1 MNKKIKKS
9 KKNLISRNKVKSRV
23 HKKNKSL
30 SKVQKGKGLFNGFFE
45 PVNNLKETFRKAKT
59 SETKLINAYEKL
71 TESVDSYYK
80 LYNSHLENLVQ
91 LDTFLNSTNFETLF
105 KGIIIKEHFKKQ
117 DKIDRSLPLLLRNFN
132 VGDDTSGTALRRESL
147 IKQIRYKLYNTFP
160 EREQAL
166 IKDIEVKISKDGELA
181 MIITT
186 IENKPYRRELKHNN
200 FIINMAYL
208 NRELKDIMRV
218 VKENLKYESNIH
230 KVNNNE
236 YSMINSNNI
245 YPSSRGSG
253 KSIKKKSTS
262 KNVNFNQN
270 EMVQFHYGAN
280 SNKKSKNSGNN
291 FNLFNLARSSTNKNR
306 ANGKPKFQSRRMNKR
321 EIKFDL
327 GQNLIGPEGQAL
339 GKQAG
344 LNQTFNTSP
353 QVQIK
358 PQPQPQPQ
366 PIEGFLP
373 PNMQGLQFKG
383 PIPVEQQVSDCE
395 SIGNDTQRCRAN
407 PSCRFDFVSAKCVN
421 T

>member
-1 MNKKIKKS
+1 MNNKIKKS
-9 KKNLISRNKVKSRV
+9 KKNLTSRNRIKSRIN
-23 HKKNKSL
+23 KKNKSV
-30 SKVQKGKGLFNGFFE
+30 SKVQKGKGLFNGLFE
-45 PVNNLKETFRKAKT
+45 PVNNIKETFRRAKT

-91 LDTFLNSTNFETLF
+91 LDTFLNNTNFETLF
-105 KGIIIKEHFKKQ
+105 KSIIIKDHFKKQ

-147 IKQIRYKLYNTFP
+147 IKQIRYKLYDTFP

-166 IKDIEVKISKDGELA
+166 IKDIEVRISKDGELA

-218 VKENLKYESNIH
+218 VKANLKYESNIH

-245 YPSSRGSG
+245 YPSRGNA
-253 KSIKKKSTS
+253 KSVKKKSTS
-262 KNVNFNQN
+262 KNVDFNQN
-270 EMVQFHYGAN
+270 EMVQFHFGAN
-280 SNKKSKNSGNN
+280 SNKKRSKSSGNS
-291 FNLFNLARSSTNKNR
+291 FNLFNLARSQTNKNKV
-306 ANGKPKFQSRRMNKR
+306 APKFQSRKMNKR

-339 GKQAG
+339 LKRSGQNKRNNA
-344 LNQTFNTSP
+344 QTQ
-353 QVQIK
+353 QVLV
-358 PQPQPQPQ
+358 QPQPQ

-383 PIPVEQQVSDCE
+383 PNPVEEQGDNCETISNVSDCRE
-395 SIGNDTQRCRAN
+395 N
-407 PSCRFDFVSAKCVN
+407 PKCRFDFASAKCIDK
-421 T
+421 

>member
-1 MNKKIKKS
+1 MNNKIKKS
-9 KKNLISRNKVKSRV
+9 KKNLTSKNKLKSRFN
-23 HKKNKSL
+23 KKGKSF
-30 SKVQKGKGLFNGFFE
+30 SKVQKGRGLFNGFFE
-45 PVNNLKETFRKAKT
+45 PVNNIKETFRRAKT

-105 KGIIIKEHFKKQ
+105 KSIIIKDHFKKQ

-181 MIITT
+181 MIVTT
-186 IENKPYRRELKHNN
+186 IENKPYRRELKHTN

-208 NRELKDIMRV
+208 NRELKDIMKV
-218 VKENLKYESNIH
+218 VKANLKYESNIH
-230 KVNNNE
+230 RVNNNE

-245 YPSSRGSG
+245 YPLSRGSA
-253 KSIKKKSTS
+253 KSIKKKTTS
-262 KNVNFNQN
+262 RDLNFNQN

-280 SNKKSKNSGNN
+280 SAKKSKSSGNS
-291 FNLFNLARSSTNKNR
+291 FDLFNLARSQVNQNK
-306 ANGKPKFQSRRMNKR
+306 GKPKFQNRRLYKR

-327 GQNLIGPEGQAL
+327 GQNLVGPEGQSL
-339 GKQAG
+339 IKKAG
-344 LNQTFNTSP
+344 QSKGRNNSP
-353 QVQIK
+353 QMVVK
-358 PQPQPQPQ
+358 EQPQPQPQ

-383 PIPVEQQVSDCE
+383 PNSVEQKGGDCE
-395 SIGNDTQRCRAN
+395 TIGAKVSQCRNN
-407 PSCRFDFVSAKCVN
+407 PSCRFDFTSSKCMN
-421 T
+421 K

>member
-1 MNKKIKKS
+1 MNSHIKKT
-9 KKNLISRNKVKSRV
+9 KKNLKSKNNR
-23 HKKNKSL
+23 KNKL
-30 SKVQKGKGLFNGFFE
+30 NKKGKNFSKVQKGKGLFNGFFK
-45 PVNNLKETFRKAKT
+45 PVNNIKETLRKAKT

-91 LDTFLNSTNFETLF
+91 LDTFLNGSNFETLF
-105 KGIIIKEHFKKQ
+105 KSIIIKEHFKKQ

-147 IKQIRYKLYNTFP
+147 IKQIRYKMYNTFP

-166 IKDIEVKISKDGELA
+166 IKDIEVKISKEGELA

-218 VKENLKYESNIH
+218 VKTNLKYESNIH

-245 YPSSRGSG
+245 YPSSRGNA
-253 KSIKKKSTS
+253 KSVKKKSTS
-262 KNVNFNQN
+262 KNVNFNRN
-270 EMVQFHYGAN
+270 EMVQFHFGAN
-280 SNKKSKNSGNN
+280 SNKKSKSSGDS
-291 FNLFNLARSSTNKNR
+291 FNLFNLARSQNNKNK
-306 ANGKPKFQSRRMNKR
+306 AKPKFQSRKMNKR

-339 GKQAG
+339 GRQNRTG
-344 LNQTFNTSP
+344 NTAT
-353 QVQIK
+353 QQMMQQQQH
-358 PQPQPQPQ
+358 PQPQQPQ
-366 PIEGFLP
+366 PLEGFLP
-373 PNMQGLQFKG
+373 PNMQGLQFKS
-383 PIPVEQQVSDCE
+383 PNTVQQNKTDCE
-395 SIGNDTQRCRAN
+395 NISDYTSCKDNQN
-407 PSCRFDFVSAKCVN
+407 CRFDFVSSKCMN
-421 T
+421 I

>member
-1 MNKKIKKS
+1 MNNKIRKS
-9 KKNLISRNKVKSRV
+9 KKNLTSKNKIKSRV
-23 HKKNKSL
+23 HNKNKRL
-30 SKVQKGKGLFNGFFE
+30 SKVQKGKGLFNGLFE
-45 PVNNLKETFRKAKT
+45 PVNNIKETFRRAKT

-91 LDTFLNSTNFETLF
+91 LDTFLNNTNFETLF
-105 KGIIIKEHFKKQ
+105 KSIIIKDHFKKQ

-132 VGDDTSGTALRRESL
+132 VGDDTSGTALRRESI
-147 IKQIRYKLYNTFP
+147 IKQIRYKLYDTFP

-166 IKDIEVKISKDGELA
+166 IKDIEVRISKDGELA

-218 VKENLKYESNIH
+218 VKANLKYESNIH

-245 YPSSRGSG
+245 YPSSRGNV
-253 KSIKKKSTS
+253 KSRKKSTS
-262 KNVNFNQN
+262 KNVDFNQN
-270 EMVQFHYGAN
+270 EMVQFHFGAN
-280 SNKKSKNSGNN
+280 SNKKRSKSSGNS
-291 FNLFNLARSSTNKNR
+291 FNLFNLARSQTNKN
-306 ANGKPKFQSRRMNKR
+306 KTSPKFQNRRMNKR

-327 GQNLIGPEGQAL
+327 GQNLIGPEGQSL
-339 GKQAG
+339 VKQKEQNKAT
-344 LNQTFNTSP
+344 NVSSQ
-353 QVQIK
+353 QVVQQHV
-358 PQPQPQPQ
+358 PQPV
-366 PIEGFLP
+366 EGFLP

-383 PIPVEQQVSDCE
+383 PTLVEQQDGDCE
-395 SIGNDTQRCRAN
+395 SIGSNISDCRGN
-407 PSCRFDFVSAKCVN
+407 PKCRFDFVSSKCMN
-421 T
+421 K